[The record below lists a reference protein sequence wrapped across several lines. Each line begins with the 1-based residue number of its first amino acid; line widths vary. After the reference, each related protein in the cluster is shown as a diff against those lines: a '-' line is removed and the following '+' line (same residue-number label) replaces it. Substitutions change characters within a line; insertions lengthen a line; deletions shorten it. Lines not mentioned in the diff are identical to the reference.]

1 MKRLLLTI
9 VVSLL
14 TLSGCGGSAKVTSEW
29 SEARAR
35 SGPYGSVLV
44 VGVTESGRQRRR
56 FEDSLTEKLGKKG
69 ITAWASNRIMPVDA
83 EINRE
88 NVMAAVGKTSA
99 TAVVVTQLVDE
110 EISTKEVP
118 GRTEMTTGT
127 SRGFFSYDYDE
138 YEEAGYLKV
147 RSSVT
152 LLTEV
157 YETHNGALIYKVRTT
172 STNKRSDFEILDEQT
187 SAIAKRLKKDR
198 VVR

>member
-1 MKRLLLTI
+1 MKRILLTI
-9 VVSLL
+9 LVFLL

-35 SGPYGSVLV
+35 SGPYGSILV

-56 FEDSLTEKLGKKG
+56 FEDSLTEKLENKG

-99 TAVVVTQLVDE
+99 TAAIVTQLVDE
-110 EISTKEVP
+110 EISTKEIP
-118 GRTEMTTGT
+118 GRTEMKNGT

-138 YEEAGYLKV
+138 YEEEGQLKV
-147 RSSVT
+147 RSTVA

-172 STNKRSDFEILDEQT
+172 STNKRTAFEILDEQT